1 MNIHS
6 YLPSVEAYLHKID
19 LAVLPGWQA
28 ESAWVVLPLA
38 QGEYNMN
45 YLLQQGELRWVVRV
59 NIGTQ
64 IGCADQILYEF
75 ETLERLAGAGFTP
88 RPYFLDD
95 SKTLL
100 AYGVLMMEYLEG
112 DALVYPRDYKDAA
125 RLFAGIH
132 TYSHEF
138 RDHTQWIKEQNPLS
152 MTFEECSQLLKV
164 YFESSAAD
172 PKVCDYLQVVI
183 DWADEARLCEVYFQE
198 SPWWCVINT
207 EVNSSNFILNREQG
221 SIHLVDWEKPLWG
234 DPSQDLSHFSVPTTT
249 LWKTSFRMSREVRQ
263 KFLDV
268 YRREV
273 NDPFLADTI
282 VDRVNLRDPFNCLRG
297 VSWCAMAWVK
307 YRSGEH
313 ALQNADT
320 FAKLD
325 MYVDIDFLHSVF
337 EPVLE
342 GNGC

>member
-1 MNIHS
+1 
-6 YLPSVEAYLHKID
+6 
-19 LAVLPGWQA
+19 
-28 ESAWVVLPLA
+28 
-38 QGEYNMN
+38 
-45 YLLQQGELRWVVRV
+45 
-59 NIGTQ
+59 
-64 IGCADQILYEF
+64 
-75 ETLERLAGAGFTP
+75 
-88 RPYFLDD
+88 
-95 SKTLL
+95 
-100 AYGVLMMEYLEG
+100 
-112 DALVYPRDYKDAA
+112 
-125 RLFAGIH
+125 
-132 TYSHEF
+132 
-138 RDHTQWIKEQNPLS
+138 
-152 MTFEECSQLLKV
+152 
-164 YFESSAAD
+164 
-172 PKVCDYLQVVI
+172 
-183 DWADEARLCEVYFQE
+183 
-198 SPWWCVINT
+198 
-207 EVNSSNFILNREQG
+207 LNREQG

-249 LWKTSFRMSREVRQ
+249 LWKTTYRMSREVRQ
-263 KFLDV
+263 KFIDV